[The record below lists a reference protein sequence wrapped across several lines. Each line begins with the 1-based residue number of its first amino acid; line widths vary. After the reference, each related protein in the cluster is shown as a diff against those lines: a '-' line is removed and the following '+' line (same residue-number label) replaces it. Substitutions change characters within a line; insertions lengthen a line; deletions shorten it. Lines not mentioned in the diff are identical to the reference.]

1 MKSFLEFYT
10 EAKQVGILYHYTALF
25 RLPRIIAENKL
36 GFESAKYVSFT
47 RDKHFHKHYREG
59 IEVEECRFVIDG
71 DKLSE
76 NYRILPYNYFGDK
89 SQTGIGPYAS
99 SRPHQ
104 KTYDEQE
111 ERISKQVT
119 NLKNYVIKIQIF
131 KKMLDRIF
139 STDIDRKFYLDN
151 IDTKFILFN
160 SAEKFLEYIRQFY
173 RVEVI

>member
-1 MKSFLEFYT
+1 MITFKDYFT
-10 EAKQVGILYHYTALF
+10 EAKQVGILYHYT
-25 RLPRIIAENKL
+25 PIITAYQIVIGNKL
-36 GFESAKYVSFT
+36 GYSNICFT
-47 RDKHFHKHYREG
+47 RNKHFHRHYRSG
-59 IEVEECRFVIDG
+59 INTEQCRLVIDD